1 MIKAE
6 INKAHIKAEISGDFA
21 TILDEIHGFL
31 ADILKDI
38 QDLSG
43 ERKEHLLTLI
53 YQKILKEWSE
63 EEENEND

>member
-6 INKAHIKAEISGDFA
+6 INKAHIKAEINGDLA
-21 TILDEIHGFL
+21 TIMGEIHGFL

-38 QDLSG
+38 QNLSG

-63 EEENEND
+63 ENEDN

>member
-6 INKAHIKAEISGDFA
+6 INKTHIQVIVNGDLA
-21 TILDEIHGFL
+21 TVMSEIHGFL

-38 QDLSG
+38 QNLSG

-63 EEENEND
+63 ENEDN